1 MGKTLSSHI
10 IHSLGGEYCWIVRDS
25 EPIRLLKSPR
35 SPSVYI
41 LNIYIYIANFLK
53 TNLTKFVVIWV
64 KRRQRLV
71 FSSPRSSKVTVTKQ
85 KERREKKA
93 KRRKGGEEKS
103 NACAPSFYNSYLGDF
118 WPKKKPFHA
127 NGPFGDIWITW
138 PSVRPSI
145 LSDVHYLLVSR
156 GNILH
161 SSAHAF

>member
-1 MGKTLSSHI
+1 MRKLNRKQQPQWVCGFEF
-10 IHSLGGEYCWIVRDS
+10 HSRVLIS
-25 EPIRLLKSPR
+25 LIPRLA
-35 SPSVYI
+35 V
-41 LNIYIYIANFLK
+41 IYIYIANFLK

-64 KRRQRLV
+64 KRRQRLG
-71 FSSPRSSKVTVTKQ
+71 FSSPRSSKVTVTKE
-85 KERREKKA
+85 KERREEKA

-103 NACAPSFYNSYLGDF
+103 NACTPSFYNSYLGDF

>member
-1 MGKTLSSHI
+1 MLESRFSLSCHYPCCTEQMKSWRLI
-10 IHSLGGEYCWIVRDS
+10 SLI
-25 EPIRLLKSPR
+25 PRLA
-35 SPSVYI
+35 V
-41 LNIYIYIANFLK
+41 IYIYIYVANFLK

-64 KRRQRLV
+64 RRRQRLV
-71 FSSPRSSKVTVTKQ
+71 FPSPRSSKVTVTKE

-103 NACAPSFYNSYLGDF
+103 NACTPSFY
-118 WPKKKPFHA
+118 KKKPCHA

-156 GNILH
+156 GDILH